1 MVERWNGRAKRSR
14 QTRSA
19 CFVFCCRVMLR
30 PRCCFVFLRMFELN
44 SATGSKQRTHAATT
58 PRKIT
63 KTFRGCGVVAV
74 GCHCRTTALPGKFFA
89 HPQQDHFV
97 VKPRRRRRSQVAD
110 RAVLVP
116 LLNDPSDSKEL
127 LLDLLYWRTCTHPL
141 EMERNKIREKKSI
154 ARSMGGQD
162 QKFAKKITG
171 LDVGNASAAPLGI
184 ALRPYKISQQSC
196 HA

>member
-1 MVERWNGRAKRSR
+1 MSFPDRRGGEVTKTVLSHFSTGLLFCRGREVERPSQEIKANSIRLF
-14 QTRSA
+14 
-19 CFVFCCRVMLR
+19 CFLLPCYATCQVL
-30 PRCCFVFLRMFELN
+30 FVFLRMFELN

-141 EMERNKIREKKSI
+141 QMERNKIREKKSI

-171 LDVGNASAAPLGI
+171 L
-184 ALRPYKISQQSC
+184 
-196 HA
+196 